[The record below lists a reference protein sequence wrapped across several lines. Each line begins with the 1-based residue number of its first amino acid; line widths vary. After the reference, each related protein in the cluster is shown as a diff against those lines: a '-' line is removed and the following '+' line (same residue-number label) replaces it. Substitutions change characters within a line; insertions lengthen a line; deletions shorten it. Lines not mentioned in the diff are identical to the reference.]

1 MHTSTPLIS
10 ARDILNE
17 LAAVLVFILAFCW
30 TLQSLYC
37 YSSDELAVL
46 HSVHFFFVGKGVFI
60 FVIFFMNSKYLLIV
74 VNHTRCQKLSIYFLS
89 LIKLKKVKIVIFF
102 SKKKTWYTDLSI
114 H

>member
-30 TLQSLYC
+30 KLQSLFC
-37 YSSDELAVL
+37 YSSDELTVL
-46 HSVHFFFVGKGVFI
+46 HSIYFFVGNGVFI

-89 LIKLKKVKIVIFF
+89 LIKLKKIKIVIFF
-102 SKKKTWYTDLSI
+102 SKKMFG
-114 H
+114 